1 MSQPLI
7 GSWHGWTPRSLATT
21 RSGCAEKLGATSQLG
36 VFAEVPLIV
45 DTSALAI
52 WKNTPQPARDRFRNA
67 ALARELRI
75 SPVVLLE
82 FLHDAYGRAEF
93 DARHQRFAAFEQV
106 PLDHADGSAAIRALY
121 DLAHIEPEKTGY
133 HKVATPD
140 ALIAASAVREGCG
153 VLHYDHDYER
163 LAEVMPL
170 IEVSFVPF
178 GSV

>member
-1 MSQPLI
+1 
-7 GSWHGWTPRSLATT
+7 
-21 RSGCAEKLGATSQLG
+21 LG
-36 VFAEVPLIV
+36 VFAAVPLIV

-52 WKNTPQPARDRFRNA
+52 WKNAPQPARDRFRDA
-67 ALARELRI
+67 AVARELRI

-82 FLHDAYGRAEF
+82 FLHDAYNRTEF
-93 DARHQRFAAFEQV
+93 DVRRHRFAAFEEV
-106 PLDHADGSAAIRALY
+106 PLDRADGSTAVQALQ

-133 HKVATPD
+133 HKVASPD
-140 ALIAASAVREGCG
+140 ALIAASAIREGCG

-170 IEVSFVPF
+170 VQVPFVPF